1 MAEQQNYPIKMKTPL
16 IILLTFLSLQA
27 LGQKIL
33 DHATLECQYDY
44 TYTKDTTKN
53 VMSDDRL
60 VLLVGESMSKCY
72 SYYSMRIDSIF
83 ASPQK
88 DELLRNAINY
98 AFKTNT
104 DYPHKRMKAYVYK
117 NYPEGKMTV
126 TDGLT
131 NQDYIYEDETSGMEW
146 TIGDSTKNVLGYQ
159 TQNATCTFRGH
170 KWTAWFSPDVPV
182 MDGPWKLHGLPGLIM
197 EAYDTNSR
205 HHFKLV
211 GIRHVSEQP
220 IVFSKTYVGTCKF
233 EKTNRK
239 DFAKMQRKYAEDI
252 SGMIQLETGIDLGA
266 GASSKKLLYQLLEE
280 E

>member
-1 MAEQQNYPIKMKTPL
+1 MLALHLLMLYPHSAFAQETI
-16 IILLTFLSLQA
+16 
-27 LGQKIL
+27 
-33 DHATLECQYDY
+33 DDATMECQYDY
-44 TYTKDTTKN
+44 SYLEDTTKN
-53 VMSDDRL
+53 IVSEDRL
-60 VLLVGESMSKCY
+60 VLLVGEKVSKCY
-72 SYYSMRIDSIF
+72 SYYSMQVDSIF

-126 TDGLT
+126 TDGLLS
-131 NQDYIYEDETSGMEW
+131 QDYVYEDEMNSIDW
-146 TIGDSTKNVLGYQ
+146 AIGDSVRKILGYDV
-159 TQNATCTFRGH
+159 QNATGTFHGRT
-170 KWTAWFSPDVPV
+170 WNVWFAIDLPI

-197 EAYDTNSR
+197 EATDSNNT

-211 GIRHVSEQP
+211 GIRKTAGQP
-220 IVFSKTYVGTCKF
+220 IVFSKTYVGTGKF

-239 DFAKMQRKYAEDI
+239 DFLKMQRKYIENM
-252 SGMIQLETGIDLGA
+252 SGMIQMETGIDLGA
-266 GASSKKLLYQLLEE
+266 DAKVKKKTSLALEE